1 MLRGVVIAPDAALRF
16 GIEDAIA
23 ATGHVLL
30 LRSFDRYLSV
40 EEMQGYHRAHAP
52 QVLFL
57 DVATNA
63 EMVAAAG
70 ALVKALPGL
79 QVVALGGGCDAS
91 LLMRLMHLGLRELLY
106 PPFDKSLF
114 LETLARLRQQAR
126 ETPAAAQETTDLVYG
141 FLPAKAGCGCS
152 TLAMNAAVAMGR
164 MLEGQVLLAD
174 FDINSG
180 IARFLLKLSS
190 GFSVQDALDK
200 AGDLDDGMWQEL
212 VARVGALDV
221 LASGQIQRTLRAP
234 QGAVRR
240 LIEFARGRYKGLC
253 LDFSGEL
260 EEHCLEALE
269 ECRRILLVV
278 QPDLATVYLAREK
291 LRFLRA
297 LELEDR
303 VTVLLNRWQRHA
315 CLSMADI
322 ESVIGL
328 PIQHTIGEDGEVVY
342 KALLGGAPVEP
353 GTELGKELAR
363 LAVFLSEAHGD
374 KAEVTPKK
382 RMVEYFSLLPAKYT
396 LFPGQR

>member
-1 MLRGVVIAPDAALRF
+1 MLRGMVIAPDATLRC
-16 GIEDAIA
+16 GVEDVVA

-30 LRSFDRYLSV
+30 LRSFDRYLSL
-40 EEMQGYHRAHAP
+40 EELQGYHRAHAP
-52 QVLFL
+52 QMLFL
-57 DVATNA
+57 DVATDA
-63 EMVAAAG
+63 EMVAFAG
-70 ALVKALPGL
+70 AAAKAIPGL
-79 QVVALGGGCDAS
+79 QLVALDTRCDAS
-91 LLMRLMHLGLRELLY
+91 LLMRLMHLGLRELLF

-114 LETLARLRQQAR
+114 LETVARVQQAVR
-126 ETPAAAQETTDLVYG
+126 ETPLAAQEATDLVYG
-141 FLPAKAGCGCS
+141 FVPAKAGCGCS
-152 TLAMNAAVAMGR
+152 TLAMNAAVAMAR
-164 MLEGQVLLAD
+164 TLEGKVLLTD

-180 IARFLLKLSS
+180 IARFLLKLSA

-200 AGDLDDGMWQEL
+200 AGDLDETMWRDIVASTGM
-212 VARVGALDV
+212 LDV
-221 LASGQIQRTLRAP
+221 LASGQMQRSLRAP
-234 QGAVRR
+234 QGSVRR
-240 LIEFARGRYKGLC
+240 LIDFARKHYKAVC
-253 LDFSGEL
+253 LDFSGAL

-328 PIQHTIGEDGEVVY
+328 PIQHTLGEDGEVVY
-342 KALLGGAPVEP
+342 KALLGGAPVEA

-363 LAVFLSEAHGD
+363 LAIFLSEAHGD

>member
-1 MLRGVVIAPDAALRF
+1 
-16 GIEDAIA
+16 
-23 ATGHVLL
+23 
-30 LRSFDRYLSV
+30 
-40 EEMQGYHRAHAP
+40 
-52 QVLFL
+52 
-57 DVATNA
+57 
-63 EMVAAAG
+63 
-70 ALVKALPGL
+70 
-79 QVVALGGGCDAS
+79 
-91 LLMRLMHLGLRELLY
+91 
-106 PPFDKSLF
+106 
-114 LETLARLRQQAR
+114 
-126 ETPAAAQETTDLVYG
+126 
-141 FLPAKAGCGCS
+141 
-152 TLAMNAAVAMGR
+152 
-164 MLEGQVLLAD
+164 VLLAD

-200 AGDLDDGMWQEL
+200 AGELDESMWQEI
-212 VARVGALDV
+212 VASAGMLDV
-221 LASGQIQRTLRAP
+221 LASGQIQRSLRAQ

-240 LIEFARGRYKGLC
+240 LIGFARKRYKALC
-253 LDFSGEL
+253 LDFSGGL

-297 LELEDR
+297 LDLEDR

-328 PIQHTIGEDGEVVY
+328 PIQHTLGEDGEVVY
-342 KALLGGAPVEP
+342 KALLSGAPVEP

-374 KAEVTPKK
+374 RAEVTPKK